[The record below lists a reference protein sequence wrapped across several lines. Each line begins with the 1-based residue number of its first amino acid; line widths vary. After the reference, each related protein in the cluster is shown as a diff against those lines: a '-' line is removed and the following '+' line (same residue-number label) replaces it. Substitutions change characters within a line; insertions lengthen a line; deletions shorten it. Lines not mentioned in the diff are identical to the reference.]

1 MKKINLPTKLSFLR
15 IIITI
20 VIIILLTLPLGSIGI
35 KIPKYLVSNI
45 TIDLRFII
53 AGVLFILGSFTDY
66 LDGKIARKRNLIT
79 DFGKMIDAIADKL
92 LVNSV
97 IIILA
102 CEGFIP
108 TIIPVIVILRD
119 VIVDAFKMQAASNG
133 NVVAA
138 IKSGKL
144 KTASLMVGI
153 SLMFFYNLPFE
164 LWGYKVAD
172 FFIYFGTLM
181 SIYSM
186 IEYYQLNKKYFLPK

>member
-20 VIIILLTLPLGSIGI
+20 IIIILLTLPLGSIGI

-108 TIIPVIVILRD
+108 TIIPVIIILRD

-133 NVVAA
+133 DVVAA

-144 KTASLMVGI
+144 KTASLMIGI